1 MVSSSTV
8 ATVATGAMDA
18 SSKSTPRD
26 AVSRWCS
33 SWTSLTFREWCGV
46 YNWCIVFAA
55 VLVNLMPLFIDGD
68 KWRRGEMVGNFA
80 YLQKRTDLT
89 TVDSAQLQALLTDDY
104 YGRVD
109 HSYYILIGALNMGV
123 AVPSV
128 MDLLVDISNEYMPWG
143 AGAEKPNDKIVR
155 LSLLERSV
163 FLIGVLTNGFFLL
176 FPSSWNVMVR
186 SNIDTIFNNMPCYL
200 QIAPIIIFLE
210 RSTQAFSP
218 LVTSFLVTTNCAG
231 TSIAVLATLFC
242 VPGTDFVAVRTAYV
256 TVFGL
261 STWGTVTCC
270 LISLYTNVKGRRF
283 FSTRRKHRSKTS
295 DSTVAVTA
303 AAEEGA
309 AAQDAKH
316 HAADEEDDDDV
327 QPTVSAY
334 DNFNLHAV
342 PAMHMA
348 IMCFESLICFFWYY
362 FVAGYVSRKLSTS
375 VCTCC
380 LTVWFFFFFFFSFI

>member
-1 MVSSSTV
+1 
-8 ATVATGAMDA
+8 
-18 SSKSTPRD
+18 
-26 AVSRWCS
+26 
-33 SWTSLTFREWCGV
+33 
-46 YNWCIVFAA
+46 
-55 VLVNLMPLFIDGD
+55 MPLFIDGD

-128 MDLLVDISNEYMPWG
+128 MDLLVDISNVYMPWG

-155 LSLLERSV
+155 LSLLERSA
-163 FLIGVLTNGFFLL
+163 FLFGVLTNGFFLF
-176 FPSSWNVMVR
+176 FPSSWNTMVR
-186 SNIDTIFNNMPCYL
+186 SNIDTTFNNMPCYL
-200 QIAPIIIFLE
+200 QIAPIIIFLG

-283 FSTRRKHRSKTS
+283 FSTHRKHR
-295 DSTVAVTA
+295 STVAVTA

-309 AAQDAKH
+309 AVQYAKH
-316 HAADEEDDDDV
+316 KATDEEDDDDDV
-327 QPTVSAY
+327 QAHVSAY
-334 DNFNLHAV
+334 DNLNLHAV

-348 IMCFESLICFFWYY
+348 IMCSESLICFFWYY
-362 FVAGYVSRKLSTS
+362 FVGGYVPSHARLLRA
-375 VCTCC
+375 CPCF
-380 LTVWFFFFFFFSFI
+380 LTVDCVGVCFFFFLVHTGSRCRRSSRSTSFSSFKPHW